1 MHFTAILKWTAERCG
16 CHNTY
21 RYIIYILLHN

>member
-1 MHFTAILKWTAERCG
+1 VPFTAIPKWTAERCG

-21 RYIIYILLHN
+21 RYIICILLHN

>member
-1 MHFTAILKWTAERCG
+1 MHSTAVLKWTAERCD

-21 RYIIYILLHN
+21 KYIIYILLHN